1 MIPHTIQTN
10 LLILYSFLYG
20 TNHADVVYAANGLF
34 SVHLYCVAAVRLKCK
49 PERKMENALLV
60 GLSRQVVLKRQMD
73 VVANNLANMNT
84 AGYKTGTLLFENYL
98 KTDAQIN
105 DLTGRDKQV
114 SFVLDTSIYRSF
126 QEGAFEQSNN
136 DLDVA
141 ISGDGWLVVQT
152 PDGDRYTRNGQLK
165 LDAEGQ
171 LVTPAGYP
179 VLGEGGAITFSEQD
193 TGIEIA
199 RDGTIST
206 SQGNK
211 DKLQLVAFENNAA
224 LKKQGETLFSTEQ
237 LPAPAEDAR
246 VLQGVVEK
254 SNVKPISELTRM
266 MDTVRA
272 YTSMAQTMK
281 QAQDLRRDA
290 IEQLGTPP
298 R

>member
-1 MIPHTIQTN
+1 
-10 LLILYSFLYG
+10 
-20 TNHADVVYAANGLF
+20 
-34 SVHLYCVAAVRLKCK
+34 
-49 PERKMENALLV
+49 MENALLV

-73 VVANNLANMNT
+73 VLANNLANMNT
-84 AGYKTGTLLFENYL
+84 AGYKAGTLLFEKYL
-98 KTDAQIN
+98 KTDAQMN
-105 DLTGRDKQV
+105 DLSGQDKQI
-114 SFVLDTSIYRSF
+114 SFVLDTSVYRSF

-141 ISGDGWLVVQT
+141 ISGEGWLVVQT

-179 VLGEGGAITFSEQD
+179 VMGEGGAITFSEQD

-199 RDGTIST
+199 KDGTIST
-206 SQGNK
+206 SEGNK
-211 DKLQLVAFENNAA
+211 DKLRVVEFENNAS
-224 LKKQGETLFSTEQ
+224 LKKQGETLFSTAQ
-237 LPAPAEDAR
+237 QPAPAEDAR

-254 SNVKPISELTRM
+254 SNVQPISELTRM
-266 MDTVRA
+266 IETVRA